1 MQTQIVSTH
10 QESKLLRYALRG
22 NGIFSLITGAAF
34 VLDAK
39 PLADL
44 MGLPWSLALTII
56 GAVVLPF
63 ALLLLW
69 VTAQKEI
76 HPTLAKTIIAL
87 DAAWVII
94 SLLLLLTNWLN
105 LSTAG
110 NWIVAVL
117 AEVVLTFAILQTVGL
132 RRLQR

>member
-1 MQTQIVSTH
+1 
-10 QESKLLRYALRG
+10 
-22 NGIFSLITGAAF
+22 
-34 VLDAK
+34 
-39 PLADL
+39 
-44 MGLPWSLALTII
+44 LALTII

-63 ALLLLW
+63 ALVLLW

-76 HPTLAKTIIAL
+76 PSILAKTIIAL

-94 SLLLLLTNWLN
+94 SLLLLLTSWLN

-110 NWIVAVL
+110 NWVVAVL